1 MCPKAAEFD
10 PVVFQVFVWTST
22 GMKRMAKTLSQKISQ
37 YEDAEECKHYA
48 GTGDVDELLLHDRI
62 LTYGTLLDV
71 LW

>member
-1 MCPKAAEFD
+1 
-10 PVVFQVFVWTST
+10 
-22 GMKRMAKTLSQKISQ
+22 MAKILSQKISQ
-37 YEDAEECKHYA
+37 YEAAAEERKHYA